1 MLTALARRKSLI
13 RMLAFAVDL
22 DHDVTVA
29 DALDRREHE
38 RLRARL
44 NARIRRQRRPDRAR
58 RWIDGR

>member
-1 MLTALARRKSLI
+1 MLAALARQALI

-29 DALDRREHE
+29 DALNGGEHK

>member
-1 MLTALARRKSLI
+1 MLAALARQALI

-29 DALDRREHE
+29 DALDRGEHE